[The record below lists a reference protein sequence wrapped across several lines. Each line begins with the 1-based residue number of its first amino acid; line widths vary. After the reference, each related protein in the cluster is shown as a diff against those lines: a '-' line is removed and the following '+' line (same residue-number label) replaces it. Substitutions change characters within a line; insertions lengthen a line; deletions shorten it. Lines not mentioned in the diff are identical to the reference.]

1 MPLIINQ
8 LEYTH
13 HAAQRMR
20 ERGIPELGLTG
31 INSFSRN
38 QAKKYKQRLRAEGH
52 EDHAKIRFDRA
63 HFLYA
68 THPVGL
74 RSVFLVL
81 QAIGIRKYKVIT
93 CWWIDKVATN
103 NPIKEM
109 EEMALRDFGKMPKY
123 YFIKGRKSHKCT
135 IHHPSG
141 FYKELEAETKNQGK
155 RLLAEAYLDYLK
167 QLTSTNSINRI

>member
-1 MPLIINQ
+1 MPLIIDS

-20 ERGIPELGLTG
+20 ERGIAEIRLSN
-31 INSFSRN
+31 INSFSRG
-38 QAKKYKQRLRAEGH
+38 QAKKYKQKLKAEGH

-63 HFLYA
+63 QFLYA
-68 THPVGL
+68 TQPVGL

-81 QAIGIRKYKVIT
+81 KAIGIRKYKVIT
-93 CWWIDKVATN
+93 CWWTDEAVDG
-103 NPIKEM
+103 NPIKKM

-123 YFIKGRKSHKCT
+123 YFTRGYAVYVCT

-141 FYKELEAETKNQGK
+141 FYKELEAKTKNQGK
-155 RLLAEAYLDYLK
+155 SLLAEAYLDYLK
-167 QLTSTNSINRI
+167 QLTSNN